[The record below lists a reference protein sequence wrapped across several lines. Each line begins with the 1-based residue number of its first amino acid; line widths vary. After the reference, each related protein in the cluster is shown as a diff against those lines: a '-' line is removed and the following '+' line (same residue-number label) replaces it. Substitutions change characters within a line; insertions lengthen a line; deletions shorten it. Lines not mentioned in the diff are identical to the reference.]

1 MKQEDNIMYN
11 EKIEQK
17 INTILKDLTEEEKD
31 AIYRK
36 LWYNH
41 VLEDVYSLSTDE
53 DIEITDDIA
62 ETIADRYVYNG
73 DYDCNLSYWD
83 NIRNLIYDYE
93 A

>member
-1 MKQEDNIMYN
+1 MYN

>member
-1 MKQEDNIMYN
+1 MYN

-41 VLEDVYSLSTDE
+41 VLEDVYSFANDE

-62 ETIADRYVYNG
+62 ENVAYRYVYEG
-73 DYDCNLSYWD
+73 DYDCNLSYWS
-83 NIRNLIYDYE
+83 NIKNLIDDN
-93 A
+93 